1 MENTKSEA
9 ELYKHL
15 ADIEKILSKIND
27 ENVNQRIKGFLNDN
41 EDDNNTKS
49 KEKSLASLL
58 KEQKK
63 ELSKSE
69 CALFLRQL

>member
-1 MENTKSEA
+1 M
-9 ELYKHL
+9 LC
-15 ADIEKILSKIND
+15 
-27 ENVNQRIKGFLNDN
+27 QRIKGFLNDN

-63 ELSKSE
+63 ELSK
-69 CALFLRQL
+69 R